1 MENWMPIA
9 GLVGASAGAALGLAA
24 AARSIPAALAARAS
38 WRSPIGETP
47 DGPGTTD
54 TRLASRRS
62 SIAGLWDDALRHT
75 DGSYT
80 AAWRA
85 EVPASLL
92 GHDDRLDARVEKLAG
107 LLSSIRTPGVVVQMR
122 LSTHPDP
129 GLAVRRHLETRAPDR
144 LVHGPSRRLH
154 DLGVDHLLSLC
165 DAGAVR
171 HSVLSIWVRVPPVA
185 SGSSQAGA
193 AIRAASLELRR
204 APFRI
209 GRALGAA
216 REAAADPV
224 TRRLMREEREAFDHA
239 ARVFRHVE
247 QGMPVTLRRLTRDE
261 LWRAVYLGAN
271 LEARSVPALPRAG
284 AGFPLA
290 DYLAG
295 ESISRAGSWVMHGN
309 RPVALVSLVVPPHD
323 DVDASALRGI
333 ISDGTLAFRHT
344 LATEFITVD
353 QTRARKK
360 LDRRAKVLDWT
371 ANMARGGRR
380 YTPEARQ
387 ARTEIAEVRQ
397 ELANSGHAIVRARMW
412 AVVYGDPA
420 RTRDELSA
428 SLATLDE
435 RVEAIIDRIR
445 DIEGADAVREQ
456 SAALS
461 TLYEGTI
468 PGEIRLTPTGREIE
482 EESRSV
488 ACLATLESEWSGSPA
503 PHTLTRTRTGRLVGI
518 DLYDAHLTTSPV
530 VICLGQM
537 GSGKSV
543 LMGRIINDVLATLPH
558 ARAKAVD
565 FGESFGPLADV
576 VGGRQLRF
584 DERDIRPL
592 NVWDYPGL
600 DAGEPPE
607 HQQITLVADELLRLA
622 RVPDNDGL
630 AEAIVTTIVKLVY
643 ENEVPYNFVSPDK
656 HEPRLSHFLNAIA
669 SYPWDQASVAE
680 RAATLATQL
689 GVYRDDP
696 WLDAATHADYTAPS
710 PLDVFEIDS
719 LANFPTDIRAALAFR
734 VGARVAR
741 AVGER
746 AADGTR
752 TPVVVA
758 IDEMW
763 KCKEEKGYQPLLA
776 ALKRGVRMGRKEKAL
791 TLLATHDYADLSDMP
806 DIAANAG
813 VRIIGQTAR
822 VVSELARDASLSP
835 AAVGAIHAIA
845 NSPGRHAGYL
855 AAFGSG
861 EGLVSVGLHV
871 ELSPVELWTYT
882 THPDERNARARLGAL
897 RPDFSTAD
905 IVSWLAERHPRG
917 LVSAGLRGIDER
929 DVPALEIPIASEAR
943 T

>member
-1 MENWMPIA
+1 MDYLPIA
-9 GLVGASAGAALGLAA
+9 GLIGASAGAALGLAA
-24 AARSIPAALAARAS
+24 ASRAIPAALGSRRAWQGALES
-38 WRSPIGETP
+38 AGAPASR
-47 DGPGTTD
+47 D
-54 TRLASRRS
+54 TRLAPRRT
-62 SIAGLWDDALRHT
+62 SIAGLWGNSLRHT

-85 EVPASLL
+85 SVPASLL
-92 GHDDRLDARVEKLAG
+92 GFDDRVDQRVEKLAAM
-107 LLSSIRTPGVVVQMR
+107 LASLRTPGVVVQIR
-122 LSTHPDP
+122 LSTNPDP
-129 GLAVRRHLETRAPDR
+129 GVAVRRHLETRAADR
-144 LVHGPSRRLH
+144 LVHTPSRRLH
-154 DLGVDHLLSLC
+154 DLGIDHLLELC

-171 HSVLSIWVRVPPVA
+171 HSALSVWVRVPA
-185 SGSSQAGA
+185 AKGGSSLSGQALA
-193 AIRAASLELRR
+193 AAALELRA
-204 APFRI
+204 APMRI
-209 GRALGAA
+209 GRALSAGRRAGS
-216 REAAADPV
+216 DPV
-224 TRRLMREEREAFDHA
+224 VRRLMREEREAYEEA
-239 ARVFRHVE
+239 ARIFRHVE
-247 QGMPVTLRRLTRDE
+247 SGMPVALERLSRDE
-261 LWRAVYLGAN
+261 LWGAVYRGAN
-271 LEARSVPALPRAG
+271 LDARGVPHLPASTD
-284 AGFPLA
+284 GFPVA

-295 ESISRAGSWVMHGN
+295 ESLERADSWMMHGS
-309 RPVALVSLVVPPHD
+309 RPAALVSLVVPPHD
-323 DVDASALRGI
+323 DVDAGALRQI
-333 ISDGTLAFRHT
+333 ISDGTLAFRHS
-344 LATEFITVD
+344 LATEFVTVD
-353 QTRARKK
+353 QTKARKK

-371 ANMARGGRR
+371 ANMARGGQR

-387 ARTEIAEVRQ
+387 ARSEIAEVRQ

-412 AVVYGDPA
+412 VVVYGDPA
-420 RTRDELSA
+420 HSREQLDA
-428 SLATLDE
+428 SLATLE
-435 RVEAIIDRIR
+435 TRVEDVISCIR
-445 DIEGADAVREQ
+445 DIEGADAIREQ
-456 SAALS
+456 SASLAA
-461 TLYEGTI
+461 LYEGSL
-468 PGEIRLTPTGREIE
+468 PGELRLSSTGREIE

-488 ACLATLESEWSGSPA
+488 ACLAPLESEWQGSPT

-558 ARAKAVD
+558 ARARAVD
-565 FGESFGPLADV
+565 FGESFGPLAEV

-584 DERDIRPL
+584 DERDIRPV

-600 DAGEPPE
+600 ESGEPPE

-622 RVPDNDGL
+622 RVADNDGL

-643 ENEVPYNFVSPDK
+643 ENEVPYNLVSPER

-669 SYPWDQASVAE
+669 SYPWDQAAVAE

-696 WLDAATHADYTAPS
+696 WLDAPTHPDYARPS

-719 LANFPTDIRAALAFR
+719 LASFPTDIRAALAFR
-734 VGARVAR
+734 VGARVSR

-758 IDEMW
+758 VDEMW
-763 KCKEEKGYQPLLA
+763 KCRQEKGYQPLLA

-822 VVSELARDASLSP
+822 VVSELARDANLSP
-835 AAVGAIHAIA
+835 AAVGAVHSIA
-845 NSPGRHAGYL
+845 NAPGRHAGYL

-861 EGLVSVGLHV
+861 EGLVAVGLHV

-882 THPDERNARARLGAL
+882 THPDERNARARLAQL

-905 IVSWLAERHPRG
+905 IVSWLADAYPRG
-917 LVSAGLRGIDER
+917 LVAAGLRAIDELR
-929 DVPALEIPIASEAR
+929 VAPVAAQETAP
-943 T
+943 